1 MSVWKAVVAPVVLI
15 ALGAPPLLLAQDRIA
30 VSGAAVAGAWRLN
43 RELSTKA
50 PQGMPGFGDDAG
62 GRGRGAGGGPPG
74 GGMGGPPGGG
84 MGGPPGGGMGGPP
97 GGGMGGP
104 PGGGMGGPP
113 SEEEMKR
120 MRDIFREASESPEQI
135 VIAPGDG
142 VVTITDSNGLVRKF
156 ATNYKKEKHQT
167 AAGVVETKTKWE
179 GAALV
184 IETSAGSGLKV
195 TRSYRLTPEG
205 RQLMVEVKIESSNF
219 PQKMPPMRLVYD
231 AVSRPEADRRP

>member
-1 MSVWKAVVAPVVLI
+1 MSVWKAVVVLVVLI
-15 ALGAPPLLLAQDRIA
+15 ALSAPPLLLAQERNA
-30 VSGAAVAGAWRLN
+30 VPGTAVAGAWRLN
-43 RELSTKA
+43 RDLSTKA
-50 PQGMPGFGDDAG
+50 PQGTPGLGDDAG

-104 PGGGMGGPP
+104 S

-156 ATNYKKEKHQT
+156 ATNYKNEKHQT

-184 IETSAGSGLKV
+184 IETSASGGLKV

-205 RQLMVEVKIESSNF
+205 RQLMVEVKIENSNF
-219 PQKMPPMRLVYD
+219 PQKMPPMRFVYD
-231 AVSRPEADRRP
+231 AASRPEADRRP

>member
-1 MSVWKAVVAPVVLI
+1 
-15 ALGAPPLLLAQDRIA
+15 
-30 VSGAAVAGAWRLN
+30 
-43 RELSTKA
+43 
-50 PQGMPGFGDDAG
+50 
-62 GRGRGAGGGPPG
+62 
-74 GGMGGPPGGG
+74 MGGPS
-84 MGGPPGGGMGGPP
+84 
-97 GGGMGGP
+97 
-104 PGGGMGGPP
+104 

-156 ATNYKKEKHQT
+156 ATNYKNEKHQT

-184 IETSAGSGLKV
+184 IETSASGGLKV

-205 RQLMVEVKIESSNF
+205 RQLMVEVKIENSNF
-219 PQKMPPMRLVYD
+219 PQKMPPMRFVYD
-231 AVSRPEADRRP
+231 AASRPEADRRP

>member
-15 ALGAPPLLLAQDRIA
+15 ALGAPPLLLAQDRNA
-30 VSGAAVAGAWRLN
+30 VPGAAVAGAWRLN
-43 RELSTKA
+43 RDLSTKA

-74 GGMGGPPGGG
+74 GGMGGPPGGR
-84 MGGPPGGGMGGPP
+84 MGGPQ
-97 GGGMGGP
+97 
-104 PGGGMGGPP
+104 GGGMGGPP

-135 VIAPGDG
+135 VIAPGHG

-156 ATNYKKEKHQT
+156 ATNYKTEKHQT

-219 PQKMPPMRLVYD
+219 PQKMPPMRLAYD
-231 AVSRPEADRRP
+231 AASRPEADRRP